1 MIDDSFSAYFKT
13 MEPLSEDSPRYLV
26 LICDEH
32 GLLWASRQN
41 YIPEHHEDSWLLHE
55 LTKSRYSYYY
65 KQIPFPEKAAK

>member
-1 MIDDSFSAYFKT
+1 MIDSLSAYFKT
-13 MEPLSEDSPRYLV
+13 LGRLSEDSPKYLV

-55 LTKSRYSYYY
+55 LAKSRYSYYY